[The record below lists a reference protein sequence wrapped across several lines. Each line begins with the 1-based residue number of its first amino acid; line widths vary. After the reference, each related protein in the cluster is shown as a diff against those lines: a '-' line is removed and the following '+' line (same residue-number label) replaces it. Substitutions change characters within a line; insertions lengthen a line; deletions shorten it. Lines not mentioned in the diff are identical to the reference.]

1 MFAQLRNDASFVQRQ
16 KQGEKLSFVDLG
28 SGDGRIVFRA
38 ARENLFHA
46 SIGYELN
53 PLLHLLASLQRM
65 VRGPKAWSTTHFY
78 RRDLWDVDL
87 RNNADVVAVVR
98 DPSLGDIVKSKTI
111 HGIYRWFFVS
121 SAINNSM
128 LLLQ

>member
-38 ARENLFHA
+38 AREKLFHV

-53 PLLHLLASLQRM
+53 PLLHLFASLQRI

-98 DPSLGDIVKSKTI
+98 DSSLGTVLRSERIQVICCWS
-111 HGIYRWFFVS
+111 VS
-121 SAINNSM
+121 SPINNSM
-128 LLLQ
+128 FLRK